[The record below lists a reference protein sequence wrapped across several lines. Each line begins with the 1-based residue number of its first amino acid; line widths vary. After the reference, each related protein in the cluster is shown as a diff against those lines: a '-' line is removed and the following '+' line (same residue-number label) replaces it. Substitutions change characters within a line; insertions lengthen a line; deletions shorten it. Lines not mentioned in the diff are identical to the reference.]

1 MTIFLAIRKLLIY
14 YGECWK
20 DALKERWST
29 KMNLAQLFQD
39 FTEERRIMHNVS
51 KKTLL
56 GYRHA
61 WACLGQGFL
70 DRVEKP
76 EEIKRQMKDSVHLNM
91 RRVRAKERITEGT
104 INTYITVI
112 NAFLRWCH
120 EEDHIDRLIIIPKLK
135 TQTKVRQTVD
145 EDVVKILKTFT
156 PKGINQIRLKMAI
169 LICLDSG
176 LRLNEV
182 RKIKKQ
188 DVDLENN
195 LLTVVGKGNKERIV
209 PISDELRKH
218 LFKYMRNLKHDYL
231 FVTSGGKLYGQR
243 NIARD
248 LVILCDRL
256 KVDQFS
262 FHQLRHTFATNY
274 LRKGGDIARL
284 KRIMGHSSIVVT
296 QVYEHMNTE
305 DLKKNFN
312 KLSSIQSEIE
322 EGE

>member
-1 MTIFLAIRKLLIY
+1 MLHL
-14 YGECWK
+14 GEW
-20 DALKERWST
+20 
-29 KMNLAQLFQD
+29 FQD

-76 EEIKRQMKDSVHLNM
+76 EHIKRQMKDSVHLSM

-120 EEDHIDRLIIIPKLK
+120 EEDHLDRLIIIPKLK
-135 TQTKVRQTVD
+135 TQTKVRQTVAD
-145 EDVVKILKTFT
+145 DVVKVLKSFN
-156 PKGINQIRLKMAI
+156 PKGTNQTRLKMAI
-169 LICLDSG
+169 LICLDCG

-195 LLTVVGKGNKERIV
+195 LLTVIGKGNKERIV

-218 LFKYMRNLKHDYL
+218 LFKYMKTVNHDYL
-231 FVTSGGKLYGQR
+231 FVTSGGKLYGLR

-248 LVILCDRL
+248 LVVLCDRL
-256 KVDQFS
+256 KVEQFS

-274 LRKGGDIARL
+274 LKKGGDISRL

-296 QVYEHMNTE
+296 QVYEHLNTQ

-312 KLSSIQSEIE
+312 NLSSIHSDIE
-322 EGE
+322 ED